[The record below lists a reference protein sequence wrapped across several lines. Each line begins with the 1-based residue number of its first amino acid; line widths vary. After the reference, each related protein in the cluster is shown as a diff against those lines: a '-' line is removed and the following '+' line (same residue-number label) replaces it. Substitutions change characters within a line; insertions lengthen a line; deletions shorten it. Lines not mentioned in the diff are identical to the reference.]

1 MSEEEPAVSYR
12 VLEPGTR
19 VVASDG
25 VALGTVAEVLENRL
39 EDIFDGLV
47 IDTPG
52 GRRFVDAPEV
62 ARITASTVT
71 LAIDGGQ
78 AARLPERDPAGGPE
92 FSANTRGGR
101 FRRPWR
107 RR

>member
-1 MSEEEPAVSYR
+1 MSDDEPAISYR

-19 VVASDG
+19 VVTSDG
-25 VALGTVAEVLENRL
+25 VELGTVAEVLENRL

-47 IDTPG
+47 VDTPA

-62 ARITASTVT
+62 ARITASVVT
-71 LAIDGGQ
+71 LTIDGTQ
-78 AARLPERDPAGGPE
+78 AAGLPERDPAGGPE
-92 FSANTRGGR
+92 FSANTSAGR

>member
-1 MSEEEPAVSYR
+1 VNDEEPAVSYR

-19 VVASDG
+19 VVTSDG
-25 VALGTVAEVLENRL
+25 VDLGRVAEVLENRM

-47 IDTPG
+47 VETPD

-62 ARITASTVT
+62 ARITASVVSLT
-71 LAIDGGQ
+71 IDSSQ
-78 AARLPERDPAGGPE
+78 ASRLPERDRAGGPE

-101 FRRPWR
+101 FRRAWR